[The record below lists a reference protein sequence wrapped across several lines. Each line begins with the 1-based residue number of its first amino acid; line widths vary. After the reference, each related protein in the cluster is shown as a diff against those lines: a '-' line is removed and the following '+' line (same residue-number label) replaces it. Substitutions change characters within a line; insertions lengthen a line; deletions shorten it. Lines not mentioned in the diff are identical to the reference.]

1 MEVLLVSTCKTCMKL
16 RARFVLWI
24 GKILGVMTDAPK
36 ERKVEQRGFTQD
48 QIAAIIGTKEMELIA
63 LRMELQAA
71 HAEIERLKNP
81 SNVTPI
87 GEASGI
93 R

>member
-1 MEVLLVSTCKTCMKL
+1 MEVLHVSACKTCMKW
-16 RARFVLWI
+16 RGRFILWL

-36 ERKVEQRGFTQD
+36 EKKVEQKGFTQD

-71 HAEIERLKNP
+71 RAEIESLKNP

-87 GEASGI
+87 SEAAK
-93 R
+93 

>member
-1 MEVLLVSTCKTCMKL
+1 MSACKTCMKL
-16 RARFVLWI
+16 RARFVLWL
-24 GKILGVMTDAPK
+24 GKVLGVMTDAPK
-36 ERKVEQRGFTQD
+36 EKPMQQTGFTQD

-71 HAEIERLKNP
+71 RMEIERLKNP

-87 GEASGI
+87 SEAAK
-93 R
+93 